1 MDTCIEKTHMGAK
14 KLLKGEDKREE
25 KELLFK
31 LNV

>member
-1 MDTCIEKTHMGAK
+1 MDICIEKTRMGAK
-14 KLLKGEDKREE
+14 KLLREEDKREE

>member
-1 MDTCIEKTHMGAK
+1 MPAEKS
-14 KLLKGEDKREE
+14 LREEDKKEE

>member
-1 MDTCIEKTHMGAK
+1 MDTYIEKTHMGVK
-14 KLLKGEDKREE
+14 KLLREEDKKEE